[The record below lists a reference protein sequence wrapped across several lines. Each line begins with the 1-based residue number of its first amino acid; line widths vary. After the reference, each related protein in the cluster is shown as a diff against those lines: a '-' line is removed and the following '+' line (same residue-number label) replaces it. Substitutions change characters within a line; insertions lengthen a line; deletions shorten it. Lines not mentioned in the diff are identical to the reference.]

1 MNTLDPFYAG
11 HDNLAEL
18 DHPHLC
24 WNHRIRAVVG
34 FFVGFGVLMGLDVG
48 RFVVGFKVGD
58 FVVGCNVGDIVDTK
72 GIPGYTQL
80 YPSAARENC
89 SLYPNLW
96 RYVSQAC

>member
-1 MNTLDPFYAG
+1 MNTLGPFM
-11 HDNLAEL
+11 LVMIAEL
-18 DHPHLC
+18 DHTHH
-24 WNHRIRAVVG
+24 WNHRIRAVF
-34 FFVGFGVLMGLDVG
+34 FFVGFGVLVGLDVG
-48 RFVVGFKVGD
+48 RFVVGFNVGD